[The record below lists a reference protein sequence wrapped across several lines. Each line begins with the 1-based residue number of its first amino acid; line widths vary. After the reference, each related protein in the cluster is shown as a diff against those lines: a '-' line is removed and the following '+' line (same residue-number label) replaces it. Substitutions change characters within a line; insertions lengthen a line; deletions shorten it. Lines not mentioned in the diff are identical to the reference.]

1 MKLKIN
7 CTKISIKIYTI
18 TLNEWTCSK
27 CKTQKKSIFGWEREF
42 YLFIIQT
49 LTNLAT
55 RHSLVMLLMPK
66 FITFP
71 IYSYN
76 TQKLGMY

>member
-1 MKLKIN
+1 MQEI
-7 CTKISIKIYTI
+7 IYFWMRKGVLFI
-18 TLNEWTCSK
+18 
-27 CKTQKKSIFGWEREF
+27 

-49 LTNLAT
+49 VTNLAT